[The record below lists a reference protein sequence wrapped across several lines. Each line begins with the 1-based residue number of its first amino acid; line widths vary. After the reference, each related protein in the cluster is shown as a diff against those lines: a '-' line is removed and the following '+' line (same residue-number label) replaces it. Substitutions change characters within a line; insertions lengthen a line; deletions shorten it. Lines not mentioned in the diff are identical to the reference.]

1 MESSYLTSLH
11 SLFSP
16 LTVQLAEPHPHRCL
30 WDVSGSGPERSLS
43 PSPLLSASGRASASS
58 TGSKL
63 SNRYG
68 WSPRAEVTGLEGLC
82 SVLRLGGVRAE
93 PLRPQT
99 RVSSALDGGVQ
110 GPGHGEGLA
119 VSSLTRP
126 PFWRLSLGL
135 HILRGAEEGNLR
147 AVGQVLK
154 GPCGLFWLRSLA
166 AVLLGFP
173 LWGRNVAL
181 LPVGF
186 LAFLCVCVDTVSS
199 TRAAEIKWQ
208 LPHPGAPQWRY
219 HLPCSPSGG
228 DDS

>member
-1 MESSYLTSLH
+1 MAGAPELRSLVWKGFA
-11 SLFSP
+11 LFSGWVGC
-16 LTVQLAEPHPHRCL
+16 VQSPCGHR
-30 WDVSGSGPERSLS
+30 
-43 PSPLLSASGRASASS
+43 
-58 TGSKL
+58 
-63 SNRYG
+63 
-68 WSPRAEVTGLEGLC
+68 LE
-82 SVLRLGGVRAE
+82 SVRHWMEGYRDLDMGG
-93 PLRPQT
+93 
-99 RVSSALDGGVQ
+99 
-110 GPGHGEGLA
+110 GLA

-208 LPHPGAPQWRY
+208 LPHPGAPQ
-219 HLPCSPSGG
+219 
-228 DDS
+228 